1 MGIAKEFWIQNN
13 SHAGLEE
20 SALAKPSEMKP
31 IPEGNPEIQGF
42 NAFNID
48 YTGKSFFGSAR
59 GSFWLNDFFI
69 SAKSNII

>member
-20 SALAKPSEMKP
+20 STLAKPSEMKP

-42 NAFNID
+42 NAFRID
-48 YTGKSFFGSAR
+48 
-59 GSFWLNDFFI
+59 
-69 SAKSNII
+69 